1 MFVKVERISHDSY
14 GKEYERETII
24 NTDLI
29 TSVKEMVVDTI
40 KYYDEDGN
48 FVKEEEND
56 KFVAHVYMT
65 TGPRIVL
72 DKHNYDLLVEALVK

>member
-1 MFVKVERISHDSY
+1 MFVKVKRISHDSY

-29 TSVKEMVVDTI
+29 TSVKVMVLDPQRL
-40 KYYDEDGN
+40 YDEDGN
-48 FVKEEEND
+48 LVKEEENTEF
-56 KFVAHVYMT
+56 KAHVYQT

-72 DKHNYDLLVEALVK
+72 NQENYDLLVKALVK